1 MSLKEVL
8 LVALLV
14 GAMELCVMLS
24 IASLME
30 SVDEKRRGN
39 EGKALRRKVLGILL
53 QVLNMALLQV
63 FAAWLTSHLTV

>member
-24 IASLME
+24 IASLMD

-39 EGKALRRKVLGILL
+39 EGKALRRKVLGIFL

-63 FAAWLTSHLTV
+63 FAAWITSHLTV

>member
-1 MSLKEVL
+1 MSFKEVM
-8 LVALLV
+8 LVTLLV

-24 IASLME
+24 IASLMD

>member
-1 MSLKEVL
+1 MSLKEVS

-24 IASLME
+24 IASLMD

>member
-1 MSLKEVL
+1 MSLKEVS

-14 GAMELCVMLS
+14 GAMEFCVMLS
-24 IASLME
+24 IASLMD

-39 EGKALRRKVLGILL
+39 EGKALRRKVLGIFL

>member
-24 IASLME
+24 IASLMD

-39 EGKALRRKVLGILL
+39 EGKALRRKVLGIFL

>member
-24 IASLME
+24 IASLMD

>member
-1 MSLKEVL
+1 MSFKEVM

-24 IASLME
+24 IASLMD

>member
-1 MSLKEVL
+1 MSFNEVL
-8 LVALLV
+8 LVTLLV

-24 IASLME
+24 IASLMD

>member
-1 MSLKEVL
+1 MSLKEVS

-24 IASLME
+24 IASLMD

-39 EGKALRRKVLGILL
+39 EGEALRRKVLGILL

>member
-1 MSLKEVL
+1 MSLKEVS

-24 IASLME
+24 IASLMD

-39 EGKALRRKVLGILL
+39 EGKALRRKVLGIFL

>member
-1 MSLKEVL
+1 MSFKEVM
-8 LVALLV
+8 LVTLLV

-24 IASLME
+24 IASLMD

-39 EGKALRRKVLGILL
+39 EGKALRRKVLGIFL

-63 FAAWLTSHLTV
+63 FAAWITSHLTV

>member
-1 MSLKEVL
+1 MSLQEVS

-14 GAMELCVMLS
+14 GAMEFCVMLS
-24 IASLME
+24 IASLMD

-39 EGKALRRKVLGILL
+39 EGKALRRKVLGIFL